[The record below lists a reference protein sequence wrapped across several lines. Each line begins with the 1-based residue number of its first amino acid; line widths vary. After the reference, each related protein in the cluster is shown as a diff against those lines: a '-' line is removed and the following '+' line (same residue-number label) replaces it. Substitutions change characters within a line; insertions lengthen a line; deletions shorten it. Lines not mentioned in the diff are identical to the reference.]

1 MADHQD
7 PGTVR
12 EGQKAGAGAEPLF
25 RVCVNQ
31 SSDAAEKTAGNHWP
45 SQSPVLDIGLSSFSK
60 FCVLPSLYTEF
71 SFKRIHS
78 RGKGRFRS
86 SFPNGSHSPHFP
98 EEGQDGKSR
107 WDRFFP
113 SPPKIFPLSLF
124 WGQGLYSMTWA
135 VAIEIQTFPRL
146 SDATPSGTAGREYW

>member
-25 RVCVNQ
+25 RVCFNQ
-31 SSDAAEKTAGNHWP
+31 SSKTGENTAGNHRP
-45 SQSPVLDIGLSSFSK
+45 FQSPTIDAGLLNFSK

-71 SFKRIHS
+71 SFKRIYS

-86 SFPNGSHSPHFP
+86 SFPGGSHSPHFLG
-98 EEGQDGKSR
+98 EGQDGKSR
-107 WDRFFP
+107 
-113 SPPKIFPLSLF
+113 
-124 WGQGLYSMTWA
+124 
-135 VAIEIQTFPRL
+135 
-146 SDATPSGTAGREYW
+146 